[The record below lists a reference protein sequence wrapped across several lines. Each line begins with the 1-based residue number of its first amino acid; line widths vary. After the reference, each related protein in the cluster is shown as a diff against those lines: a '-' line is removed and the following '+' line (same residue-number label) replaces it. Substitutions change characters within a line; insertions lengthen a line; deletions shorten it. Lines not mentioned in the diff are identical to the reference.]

1 MKRVPVFLLLL
12 AMLCQT
18 MAGWAPLQLE
28 RQVRSLAQALEHGL
42 MVDHH
47 HHDDDSAVHHDSL
60 EADQVAHLHPSE
72 GFQTF
77 ALEPESGASAP
88 QLLRQPRAQAPDDL
102 FRSAALPRWLK
113 PPRILLQA

>member
-1 MKRVPVFLLLL
+1 MKRVPVFLLLM

-28 RQVRSLAQALEHGL
+28 RQVQSLAHALEHDL

-47 HHDDDSAVHHDSL
+47 HHDDSAVHHDSV
-60 EADQVAHLHPSE
+60 EADRVAHLHPSE
-72 GFQTF
+72 GFQTV
-77 ALEPESGASAP
+77 ALEPESSLTTAR
-88 QLLRQPRAQAPDDL
+88 LLRQPRAHAPDDS

-113 PPRILLQA
+113 PPRGLLQA